1 MRRDTRLTLV
11 LVQVGSRA
19 AGELRNIEKPRRHF
33 FSSASYFG
41 VWKHPSISQR
51 ACWKSRLLK
60 PWACRCRLNPISF
73 GFVDFLGEGK
83 TKLALRL
90 AEMQFYKHEMLQS
103 QLPQLLPKR
112 ECRHSCKRHLQQLRP
127 QPLAQVPSNH
137 WHRGG
142 SWRKHPRLRYRSQT
156 VVEWH
161 MTKRLQL
168 EQQLQLQLEQPQKN
182 EAKSPVP
189 LLWRRRQVL
198 ACLTKLNNKLQV
210 LFLAESGPGHY
221 FNAKHSE
228 KENKRIEWPHTTSKA
243 RVHMLSIVE
252 S

>member
-1 MRRDTRLTLV
+1 M
-11 LVQVGSRA
+11 SW
-19 AGELRNIEKPRRHF
+19 LRNQRERGETDMSATCNIF
-33 FSSASYFG
+33 FSSASHFDM
-41 VWKHPSISQR
+41 WKHPSIK
-51 ACWKSRLLK
+51 KSLLKVEALPRVPQVLVK
-60 PWACRCRLNPISF
+60 PWACRFLLNLVPF
-73 GFVDFLGEGK
+73 GFLDFLGEGK
-83 TKLALRL
+83 TKLALRS

-112 ECRHSCKRHLQQLRP
+112 ECRRSCKRHLQQLRP
-127 QPLAQVPSNH
+127 QLRAQVPSNH
-137 WHRGG
+137 WHRGD

-168 EQQLQLQLEQPQKN
+168 EQQLQLQLQLGQPQKN

-210 LFLAESGPGHY
+210 LFLAESVPGHD
-221 FNAKHSE
+221 FNDNYST
-228 KENKRIEWPHTTSKA
+228 KEYERIKNRTTYDQQS
-243 RVHMLSIVE
+243 
-252 S
+252 